1 MKKQTKITQD
11 KTQTRSTIPKVF
23 VDKKNITN
31 EDSVEWEDKNGKLKG
46 TLIQLNKQTEKNSN
60 TNKQ

>member
-46 TLIQLNKQTEKNSN
+46 TLIQLNKQTTKNSN